1 MSAAAGPP
9 RWMLFCES
17 AGDFRTVEALVDELL
32 RLWCATWVG
41 DTLDRDPADARR
53 WWHHQGTAGWYNL
66 HRVYDDADELDIR
79 RHQGHFAGEPGLPGA
94 VMLDTMFR
102 IVRKVHG
109 RVAAAERPSAVV
121 VLWDADD
128 QGHSR
133 RMGLDQALA
142 HVTLPV
148 GVEHVVALADPERE
162 AWVLAGFEPEDEDE
176 EAALYAC
183 RTDLGYAPHEH
194 AHRLTAGSGAAKDD
208 SKRVL
213 GALCTTQERERI
225 CLRIPDHERRA
236 VLLTRGANSG
246 LATWITHVED
256 RLLPQV
262 DPAVVARL
270 LDERAP

>member
-1 MSAAAGPP
+1 
-9 RWMLFCES
+9 MLFCES
-17 AGDFRTVEALVDELL
+17 AGDFRTVETLVDELL
-32 RLWCATWVG
+32 RLWCAAWVH
-41 DTLDRDPADARR
+41 DVLDRNPADARR
-53 WWHHQGTAGWYNL
+53 WWHHQGTTSWYDL
-66 HRVYDDADELDIR
+66 HRVYDDADDLDVR
-79 RHQGHFAGEPGLPGA
+79 RHHGHFAGVPGLPGA

-109 RVAAAERPSAVV
+109 RAAAAERPNAVM
-121 VLWDADD
+121 VLWDADA
-128 QGHSR
+128 QGYSR

-142 HVTLPV
+142 AGVTLPE
-148 GVEHVVALADPERE
+148 GVAHVVALAEPERE
-162 AWVLAGFEPEDEDE
+162 AWVLAGFDPEDEDE
-176 EAALYAC
+176 EAALHAC

-194 AHRLTAGSGAAKDD
+194 AHRLSAGSGEATDD

-213 GALCTTQERERI
+213 GALCATAERERL
-225 CLRIPDHERRA
+225 CLRIPDHERRT
-236 VLLTRGANSG
+236 VLVKRGKDSG